1 MRFGIG
7 QPVTR
12 KEDPRFLTGR
22 GRYVAD
28 IDLVR
33 QAHAVFVFSPH
44 GHALIRGIDKAAA
57 ERMPGVF
64 AVLTG
69 EDWAADGLGTLDP
82 EVMAEDM
89 GGPAGFRTKRPP
101 LAQGRVRYVGE
112 RVAVVIAATEAEARD
127 AAELV
132 SVDYEALPAV
142 VRAEDAVRP
151 GAPLVHDGA
160 ANNISFT
167 MRMGNAD
174 AVDPAFA
181 RAHHVTRLSLYN
193 NRLTAVTMEPRGCIG
208 DYDPGTRRWTL
219 FSSTQNVHGTRQILA
234 HQILHVPESRIR
246 VVARDVGGGFGM
258 KGNVYP
264 EEAVVLWAARRVGR
278 PVKWIPTR
286 SEALLGDYQGR
297 DQNVTAELALDADG
311 KFLALRW
318 TGSHNAGAYIEGAG
332 IVMIVFSLKL
342 ASTVYD
348 IPAVAVTSSLVF
360 TNTAPTAPYRG
371 AGRPEAVYIIER
383 LVDRAAREMRIDPAE
398 LRKKNLI
405 RPDAYPY
412 ETRTGWV
419 YDTGNYAAA
428 LAKCQI
434 LADWDGYAARC
445 TRSEA
450 DGKYRGRSIVY
461 YVDNTGVF
469 NERMELR
476 FDPSGEVTIVAGT
489 LSHGQGHET
498 TYAQMVADWLGV
510 PDDKIHLAQAD
521 TDEVAIGRGTYASRS
536 MMIGGSAL
544 RAAADEVI
552 ERGKRFA
559 AHFMEADAADIAF
572 ADGAFTIAG
581 TDRSMPIG
589 QVAQMS
595 FIPVGLPSQ
604 LGVGLQGAGA
614 FSSDMPSFPNGCH
627 ICELEI
633 DPETGEVKPDR
644 YTVVDDIGTVINPL
658 LAKGQIQGGVAQ
670 GAGQALLEDVIYDR
684 ESGQLL
690 TGTLMDYG
698 IPRADT
704 MPAISIDFSP
714 VPSTTNPLG
723 AKGVGEGGTVASTPT
738 VMNAILDPRPARR
751 HRPLHARHPR
761 AHLARDAAAPKAL
774 TPVAPARAHPFSQA
788 TRERRPFDFA
798 HVPRG
803 PFDRQSDFPAA
814 IWLFTLLS

>member
-12 KEDPRFLTGR
+12 KEDVRFLTGR

-44 GHALIRGIDKAAA
+44 AHARVRGIDKASA
-57 ERMPGVF
+57 EQMLGVF

-69 EDWAADGLGTLDP
+69 RDWDGDGLGTLEP
-82 EVMAEDM
+82 EPMADDR
-89 GGPAGFRTKRPP
+89 GVPLGFRTKRPP
-101 LAQGRVRYVGE
+101 LAQDRVRYVGE
-112 RVAVVIAATEAEARD
+112 RVAVVVAATEAQARD

-132 SVDYEALPAV
+132 SVDYEVLPAV
-142 VRAEDAVRP
+142 IGAADAISP
-151 GAPLVHDGA
+151 SAPQLHDGA
-160 ANNISFT
+160 ADNTSFT

-174 AVDPAFA
+174 AVDVAFA

-193 NRLTAVTMEPRGCIG
+193 NRLTAVTMEPRGCLAY
-208 DYDPGTRRWTL
+208 YDPGTRRYTL
-219 FSSTQNVHGTRQILA
+219 YTSTQAVHRVRQTLA
-234 HQILHVPESRIR
+234 ENILHIPENRIR

-258 KGNVYP
+258 KHVYP
-264 EEAVVLWAARRVGR
+264 EDAVVVWATHRVGR
-278 PVKWIPTR
+278 PVKWIPSR
-286 SEALLGDYQGR
+286 SEAFLGDAQGR
-297 DQNVTAELALDADG
+297 DQNVTAELALDPDG
-311 KFLALRW
+311 RFLALRW
-318 TGSHNAGAYIEGAG
+318 TGAHNIGAYMEGAG
-332 IVMIVFSLKL
+332 AIPLIFSLKL

-360 TNTAPTAPYRG
+360 TNTAPTHPYRG
-371 AGRPEAVYIIER
+371 AGRPEAVYIMER

-405 RPDAYPY
+405 RPDTFPY
-412 ETRTGWV
+412 ETRTGWT

-428 LAKCQI
+428 MAKCQA
-434 LADWDGYAARC
+434 LADWDGYAGRRAQ
-445 TRSEA
+445 SEA
-450 DGKYRGRSIVY
+450 AGKLRGRSITY

-489 LSHGQGHET
+489 LSHGQGHDT
-498 TYAQMVADWLGV
+498 SYAQMVADWLGV
-510 PDDKIHLAQAD
+510 PEDKIHLAQAD

-595 FIPVGLPSQ
+595 FIPVGLPSE

-614 FSSDMPSFPNGCH
+614 FSSDVPSFPNGCH
-627 ICELEI
+627 ICEVEVDL
-633 DPETGEVKPDR
+633 ETGEAALDR
-644 YTVVDDIGTVINPL
+644 YTVVDDCGTVINPL
-658 LAKGQIQGGVAQ
+658 LAKGQIMGGVAQ
-670 GAGQALLEDVIYDR
+670 GAGQALYEDVVYDR
-684 ESGQLL
+684 DSGQLL
-690 TGTLMDYG
+690 NGSLMDYG

-704 MPAISIDFSP
+704 MPRVTVDFSP

-738 VMNAILDPRPARR
+738 VMNAILDALAPLAVTDVPMPATPERIWR
-751 HRPLHARHPR
+751 AIREHR
-761 AHLARDAAAPKAL
+761 
-774 TPVAPARAHPFSQA
+774 
-788 TRERRPFDFA
+788 
-798 HVPRG
+798 G
-803 PFDRQSDFPAA
+803 G
-814 IWLFTLLS
+814 

>member
-738 VMNAILDPRPARR
+738 VMNAILDALAPLGVTDLSMPATPERIWR
-751 HRPLHARHPR
+751 AMRQHPR
-761 AHLARDAAAPKAL
+761 R
-774 TPVAPARAHPFSQA
+774 
-788 TRERRPFDFA
+788 
-798 HVPRG
+798 
-803 PFDRQSDFPAA
+803 
-814 IWLFTLLS
+814 

>member
-12 KEDPRFLTGR
+12 KEDARFLTGR

-33 QAHAVFVFSPH
+33 QAHAVLVFSPH
-44 GHALIRGIDKAAA
+44 AHARIRTVDKTAA
-57 ERMPGVF
+57 EQMPGVY
-64 AVLTG
+64 AILTG

-89 GGPAGFRTKRPP
+89 GGPAGYRTKRPP

-112 RVAVVIAATEAEARD
+112 RVAVVIAATEAQARD

-132 SVDYEALPAV
+132 SVDYEILPALV
-142 VRAEDAVRP
+142 HAEDAVRP
-151 GAPLVHDGA
+151 DAPSLHDGA
-160 ANNISFT
+160 AHNTSFT
-167 MRMGNAD
+167 MRMGNEG
-174 AVDPAFA
+174 AVEAAFA
-181 RAHHVTRLSLYN
+181 RAHHITRLSLHN

-219 FSSTQNVHGTRQILA
+219 YSSTQNVHGVRQTLA
-234 HQILHVPESRIR
+234 HQIQHVPESRIR

-264 EEAVVLWAARRVGR
+264 EEAIIVWAARRVGR
-278 PVKWIPTR
+278 PVKWIPSR
-286 SEALLGDYQGR
+286 SEALLGDYHGR
-297 DQNVTAELALDADG
+297 DQKVGAELALDTEG
-311 KFLALRW
+311 RFLALRW
-318 TGSHNAGAYIEGAG
+318 TGSHNVGAYIEGAG
-332 IVMIVFSLKL
+332 AIPILFSLKL

-348 IPAVAVTSSLVF
+348 IPAVSVTSSLVF
-360 TNTAPTAPYRG
+360 SNTAPTVPYRG
-371 AGRPEAVYIIER
+371 AGRPEAVYIMER
-383 LVDRAAREMRIDPAE
+383 LVDRAAREMGIAPAE

-412 ETRTGWV
+412 ETRTGWI

-428 LAKCQI
+428 MGKCQT
-434 LADWDGYAARC
+434 LADWEGYAARHAQ
-445 TRSEA
+445 SEA
-450 DGKYRGRSIVY
+450 AGKCRGRSITY

-476 FDPSGEVTIVAGT
+476 FDPSGELTIVAGT

-498 TYAQMVADWLGV
+498 SYAQMVADWLGV
-510 PDDKIHLAQAD
+510 PEDKIHLTQAD

-595 FIPVGLPSQ
+595 FIPVGLPSA
-604 LGVGLQGAGA
+604 LGVGLQGAGG
-614 FSSDMPSFPNGCH
+614 FSPDVPTFPNGCH
-627 ICELEI
+627 ICEVEI
-633 DPETGEVKPDR
+633 DRETGEATLDR

-658 LAKGQIQGGVAQ
+658 LAKGQIMGGIAQ
-670 GAGQALLEDVIYDR
+670 GAGQALYEDVVYDR
-684 ESGQLL
+684 DSGQLL

-704 MPAISIDFSP
+704 LPRVTVDFSP

-738 VMNAILDPRPARR
+738 VMNAILDALAPLGVTDVPMPATPERIW
-751 HRPLHARHPR
+751 R
-761 AHLARDAAAPKAL
+761 ALRD
-774 TPVAPARAHPFSQA
+774 
-788 TRERRPFDFA
+788 
-798 HVPRG
+798 HVG
-803 PFDRQSDFPAA
+803 
-814 IWLFTLLS
+814 T

>member
-28 IDLVR
+28 IDFVR
-33 QAHAVFVFSPH
+33 QAHAVLVLSPH
-44 GHALIRGIDKAAA
+44 AHARIRAVDKAAA
-57 ERMPGVF
+57 EQMPGVH

-89 GGPAGFRTKRPP
+89 GGPAGHRTKRPP

-112 RVAVVIAATEAEARD
+112 RVAVVIAATEAQARD
-127 AAELV
+127 AAEVV
-132 SVDYEALPAV
+132 SVDYEILPAV
-142 VRAEDAVRP
+142 VHAEDAVRP
-151 GAPLVHDGA
+151 AAPLVHDGA
-160 ANNISFT
+160 ADNTSFT
-167 MRMGNAD
+167 MRMGNEG
-174 AVDPAFA
+174 AVEAAFA

-193 NRLTAVTMEPRGCIG
+193 NRLTAVTMEPRGCIA

-219 FSSTQNVHGTRQILA
+219 YSSTQNVHGVRQTLA
-234 HQILHVPESRIR
+234 HHILHVPESRIR

-264 EEAVVLWAARRVGR
+264 EEAIIVWAARRVGR
-278 PVKWIPTR
+278 PVKWIPSR
-286 SEALLGDYQGR
+286 SEALLGDYHGR
-297 DQNVTAELALDADG
+297 DQNVAAELALDPDG
-311 KFLALRW
+311 RFLALRW
-318 TGSHNAGAYIEGAG
+318 TGSHNVGAYIEGAG
-332 IVMIVFSLKL
+332 AIPILFSLKL

-348 IPAVAVTSSLVF
+348 IPAVSVTSSLVF
-360 TNTAPTAPYRG
+360 TNTAPTVPYRG
-371 AGRPEAVYIIER
+371 AGRPEAVYIMER
-383 LVDRAAREMRIDPAE
+383 LVGQAAREVRIDPAE

-428 LAKCQI
+428 MAKCQA
-434 LADWDGYAARC
+434 LADWDGYAARHAQ
-445 TRSEA
+445 SEA
-450 DGKYRGRSIVY
+450 AGKLRGRGIVY

-476 FDPSGEVTIVAGT
+476 FDPSGELTILAGT

-498 TYAQMVADWLGV
+498 TYAQMAADWLGV
-510 PDDKIHLAQAD
+510 PEDKIHLAQAD

-544 RAAADEVI
+544 RAAADEVVA
-552 ERGKRFA
+552 RGKRFA

-572 ADGAFTIAG
+572 DDGAFTIAG

-595 FIPVGLPSQ
+595 FIPVGLPSE

-614 FSSDMPSFPNGCH
+614 FASDMPSFPNGCH
-627 ICELEI
+627 ICEVEI
-633 DPETGEVKPDR
+633 DPETGAVELDR
-644 YTVVDDIGTVINPL
+644 YTVVDDCGTVINPL
-658 LAKGQIQGGVAQ
+658 LAKGQIMGGIAQ
-670 GAGQALLEDVIYDR
+670 GAGQALYEDVVYDR
-684 ESGQLL
+684 DSGQLL

-704 MPAISIDFSP
+704 LPRVTVDFSP

-738 VMNAILDPRPARR
+738 VMNAILDALAPLGITDVAMPATPER
-751 HRPLHARHPR
+751 LWR
-761 AHLARDAAAPKAL
+761 AM
-774 TPVAPARAHPFSQA
+774 
-788 TRERRPFDFA
+788 RE
-798 HVPRG
+798 HVRG
-803 PFDRQSDFPAA
+803 
-814 IWLFTLLS
+814 

>member
-12 KEDPRFLTGR
+12 KEDARFLTGR

-28 IDLVR
+28 IDFVR
-33 QAHAVFVFSPH
+33 QAHAVLVFSPH
-44 GHALIRGIDKAAA
+44 AHARIRAIDKAAA
-57 ERMPGVF
+57 EQMPGVY

-89 GGPAGFRTKRPP
+89 GGPKGHRTKRPP

-112 RVAVVIAATEAEARD
+112 RVAVVIAATEALARD

-132 SVDYEALPAV
+132 SVDYEILPAV
-142 VRAEDAVRP
+142 VHAEEAVRP
-151 GAPLVHDGA
+151 DAPLLHDGA
-160 ANNISFT
+160 ADNTSFT
-167 MRMGNAD
+167 MRMGNED
-174 AVDPAFA
+174 AAEAAFA

-193 NRLTAVTMEPRGCIG
+193 NRLTAVTMEPRGCIA
-208 DYDPGTRRWTL
+208 DYDPGTRRYTL
-219 FSSTQNVHGTRQILA
+219 YSSTQNVHGVRQTLA
-234 HQILHVPESRIR
+234 HHILHVPESRIR

-264 EEAVVLWAARRVGR
+264 EEAITVWAARRVGR
-278 PVKWIPTR
+278 PVKWIPSR
-286 SEALLGDYQGR
+286 SEALLGDYHGR
-297 DQNVTAELALDADG
+297 DQKVSAELALDADG
-311 KFLALRW
+311 RFLALRW
-318 TGSHNAGAYIEGAG
+318 TGSHNVGAYIEGAG
-332 IVMIVFSLKL
+332 AIPILFSLKL

-348 IPAVAVTSSLVF
+348 IPAVAVTSSLVL
-360 TNTAPTAPYRG
+360 TNTAPTVPYRG
-371 AGRPEAVYIIER
+371 AGRPEAVYIMER
-383 LVDRAAREMRIDPAE
+383 LVGQAAREMRIDPAE

-412 ETRTGWV
+412 ETRTGWI

-428 LAKCQI
+428 MAKCQA
-434 LADWDGYAARC
+434 LADWEGYAARRD
-445 TRSEA
+445 RSEA
-450 DGKYRGRSIVY
+450 AGKLRGRGIVY

-476 FDPSGEVTIVAGT
+476 FDPSGELTILAGT

-498 TYAQMVADWLGV
+498 TYAQMAADWLGL
-510 PDDKIHLAQAD
+510 PEDKIHLLQAD

-544 RAAADEVI
+544 RGAADEVI

-559 AHFMEADAADIAF
+559 AHFLEANAGDIAF

-595 FIPVGLPSQ
+595 FIPVGLPSE
-604 LGVGLQGAGA
+604 LGMGLQGAGA

-633 DPETGEVKPDR
+633 DPETGAVELDR
-644 YTVVDDIGTVINPL
+644 YTVVDDCGTVINPL
-658 LAKGQIQGGVAQ
+658 LAKGQIMGGIAQ
-670 GAGQALLEDVIYDR
+670 GAGQALYEDVVYDR
-684 ESGQLL
+684 DSGQLL

-704 MPAISIDFSP
+704 LPAISIDFSP

-738 VMNAILDPRPARR
+738 VMNGILDALAPLGVTDVPMPATPERIWRAMREHVR
-751 HRPLHARHPR
+751 H
-761 AHLARDAAAPKAL
+761 
-774 TPVAPARAHPFSQA
+774 
-788 TRERRPFDFA
+788 
-798 HVPRG
+798 
-803 PFDRQSDFPAA
+803 
-814 IWLFTLLS
+814 

>member
-1 MRFGIG
+1 MVMRFGIG

-12 KEDPRFLTGR
+12 KEDTRFLTGR

-28 IDLVR
+28 IDFVR
-33 QAHAVFVFSPH
+33 QTHAVFVFSPH
-44 GHALIRGIDKAAA
+44 AHAQIRGIEKAAA

-69 EDWAADGLGTLDP
+69 EDWLADGLGTLDP

-89 GGPAGFRTKRPP
+89 GGAKGYRTKRPP

-112 RVAVVIAATEAEARD
+112 RVAVVIAASEAEARD

-132 SVDYEALPAV
+132 SVDYEVLPAV
-142 VRAEDAVRP
+142 VRTEDALRS
-151 GAPLVHDGA
+151 GAVLVHGGA
-160 ANNISFT
+160 ANNTSFT
-167 MRMGNAD
+167 MRMGNGD
-174 AVDPAFA
+174 AVDAAFA
-181 RAHHVTRLSLYN
+181 RAHHVTRLPLYN

-219 FSSTQNVHGTRQILA
+219 YTSTQNVHGVRQTLA

-264 EEAVVLWAARRVGR
+264 EEGIVVWAACRVGR
-278 PVKWIPTR
+278 PVKWIPSR
-286 SEALLGDYQGR
+286 SEALLGDAQGR
-297 DQNVTAELALDADG
+297 DQNVTAELALDRDG

-318 TGSHNAGAYIEGAG
+318 TGSHNVGAYIEGAG
-332 IVMIVFSLKL
+332 AIPILFSLKL
-342 ASTVYD
+342 ATTVYD

-360 TNTAPTAPYRG
+360 TNTAPTVPYRG
-371 AGRPEAVYIIER
+371 AGRPEAVYIMER
-383 LVDRAAREMRIDPAE
+383 LVDLAAREMRIDPAE

-419 YDTGNYAAA
+419 YDTGNYVAA
-428 LAKCQI
+428 LAKCQA
-434 LADWDGYAARC
+434 LADWDGYAAR
-445 TRSEA
+445 RAQSEA
-450 DGKYRGRSIVY
+450 ADKLRGRSITY

-476 FDPSGEVTIVAGT
+476 FDPSGELTIVAGT

-510 PDDKIHLAQAD
+510 PEDKIHVTQAD

-581 TDRSMPIG
+581 TDRSMPIA

-595 FIPVGLPSQ
+595 FIPIGLPSE
-604 LGVGLQGAGA
+604 LGVGLQGAGG
-614 FSSDMPSFPNGCH
+614 FSSDSPSFPNGCH
-627 ICELEI
+627 ICEVEI
-633 DPETGEVKPDR
+633 DPETGEVAVDR
-644 YTVVDDIGTVINPL
+644 YTVV
-658 LAKGQIQGGVAQ
+658 
-670 GAGQALLEDVIYDR
+670 EDVVYDR
-684 ESGQLL
+684 DSGQLL

-704 MPAISIDFSP
+704 VPAITIDFSP

-738 VMNAILDPRPARR
+738 VMNAILDALAPLGVTDMPMPATPERIW
-751 HRPLHARHPR
+751 R
-761 AHLARDAAAPKAL
+761 AM
-774 TPVAPARAHPFSQA
+774 
-788 TRERRPFDFA
+788 RE
-798 HVPRG
+798 HQVG
-803 PFDRQSDFPAA
+803 
-814 IWLFTLLS
+814 

>member
-12 KEDPRFLTGR
+12 KEDARFLTGR

-33 QAHAVFVFSPH
+33 QAHAVLVFSPH
-44 GHALIRGIDKAAA
+44 AHARIRAVDKAAA
-57 ERMPGVF
+57 EQMPGVY

-89 GGPAGFRTKRPP
+89 GGPEGYRTKHPP
-101 LAQGRVRYVGE
+101 LAQGKVRYVGE
-112 RVAVVIAATEAEARD
+112 RVAVVVAATEAQARD

-132 SVDYEALPAV
+132 SVDYEVLPPTV
-142 VRAEDAVRP
+142 QAEDAARS
-151 GAPLVHDGA
+151 GAALVHDGA

-167 MRMGNAD
+167 MGLGNEG
-174 AVDPAFA
+174 AVSAAFA
-181 RAHHVTRLSLYN
+181 RAHHVTRLSLRN

-208 DYDPGTRRWTL
+208 EYDPGTRRWTL
-219 FSSTQNVHGTRQILA
+219 YSSTQNVHGVRQILA
-234 HQILHVPESRIR
+234 HQILHVPERRIR

-264 EEAVVLWAARRVGR
+264 EEPVVLWAARRIGR

-286 SEALLGDYQGR
+286 SEAFLGDCEGR

-311 KFLALRW
+311 KFLGLRW

-348 IPAVAVTSSLVF
+348 IPAVAVASSLVF
-360 TNTAPTAPYRG
+360 TNTAPTVPYRG
-371 AGRPEAVYIIER
+371 AGRPEAVYIMER

-428 LAKCQI
+428 MAKCQA
-434 LADWDGYAARC
+434 LADWDGYARRRAQ
-445 TRSEA
+445 SEA
-450 DGKYRGRSIVY
+450 AGRYRGRSITY

-498 TYAQMVADWLGV
+498 SYAQMVADWLGV
-510 PDDKIHLAQAD
+510 PEDKIHLLQAD

-559 AHFMEADAADIAF
+559 AHFMEADTADITF

-581 TDRSMPIG
+581 TDRSMPIA

-595 FIPVGLPSQ
+595 FIPVGLPSE
-604 LGVGLQGAGA
+604 LGVGLQGAGG

-633 DPETGEVKPDR
+633 DPETGAAELDR
-644 YTVVDDIGTVINPL
+644 YTVVDDCGTVINPL
-658 LAKGQIQGGVAQ
+658 LAKGQIMGGIAQ
-670 GAGQALLEDVIYDR
+670 GAGQALYEDVVYDR
-684 ESGQLL
+684 DSGQLL
-690 TGTLMDYG
+690 TGSLMDYG

-704 MPAISIDFSP
+704 MPPIAVDFSP

-738 VMNAILDPRPARR
+738 VMNAILDALAPLAVTDVPMPATPERVWRAIHEHARR
-751 HRPLHARHPR
+751 
-761 AHLARDAAAPKAL
+761 
-774 TPVAPARAHPFSQA
+774 
-788 TRERRPFDFA
+788 
-798 HVPRG
+798 
-803 PFDRQSDFPAA
+803 
-814 IWLFTLLS
+814 

>member
-12 KEDPRFLTGR
+12 KEDVRFLTGR

-33 QAHAVFVFSPH
+33 QAHAVFVFCPH
-44 GHALIRGIDKAAA
+44 AHARIRAIDKGAA

-101 LAQGRVRYVGE
+101 LALDRVRYIGD

-132 SVDYEALPAV
+132 LIDYEVLPAV
-142 VRAEDAVRP
+142 VRAEDALRP

-160 ANNISFT
+160 ANNVSFT
-167 MRMGNAD
+167 MRMGNAEAAD
-174 AVDPAFA
+174 AAFA
-181 RAHHVTRLSLYN
+181 RAHHVTRLELHN

-219 FSSTQNVHGTRQILA
+219 YSSTQNVHGVRQILA
-234 HQILHVPESRIR
+234 HQILHAPESRIR

-264 EEAVVLWAARRVGR
+264 EEAVVLWAAGRIGR

-286 SEALLGDYQGR
+286 SEALLGDNQGR
-297 DQNVTAELALDADG
+297 DQDVTAELALDADG

-318 TGSHNAGAYIEGAG
+318 TGSHNVGAYIEGAG
-332 IVMIVFSLKL
+332 AIPILFSLKL

-360 TNTAPTAPYRG
+360 TNTAPTVPYRG
-371 AGRPEAVYIIER
+371 AGRPEAVYIMER
-383 LVDRAAREMRIDPAE
+383 LVDRAAREMRLDPAE

-412 ETRTGWV
+412 ETRTGWI

-428 LAKCQI
+428 LAKCQV
-434 LADWDGYAARC
+434 LADWDRYAAR
-445 TRSEA
+445 RAQSEA
-450 DGKYRGRSIVY
+450 AGKLRGRSITY

-476 FDPSGEVTIVAGT
+476 FDPSGELTIVAGT

-498 TYAQMVADWLGV
+498 SYAQMVADWLGV
-510 PDDKIHLAQAD
+510 PPDKIHLAQAD

-572 ADGAFTIAG
+572 ADGEFTIAG
-581 TDRSMPIG
+581 TDRAMPIE
-589 QVAQMS
+589 QIAQMS
-595 FIPVGLPSQ
+595 FIPVGLPSE
-604 LGVGLQGAGA
+604 LGVGLQGAGG
-614 FSSDMPSFPNGCH
+614 FSPDVPTFPNGCH
-627 ICELEI
+627 ICEVEI
-633 DPETGEVKPDR
+633 DRETGEAALDR

-658 LAKGQIQGGVAQ
+658 LARGQIQGGVAQ
-670 GAGQALLEDVIYDR
+670 GAGQALSEDVVYD
-684 ESGQLL
+684 EGSGQLL
-690 TGTLMDYG
+690 TGTLLDYA

-704 MPAISIDFSP
+704 LPRVTVDFSP

-723 AKGVGEGGTVASTPT
+723 AKGVGEGGTVAATPT
-738 VMNAILDPRPARR
+738 VMNAILDALAPLGVTDVAMPA
-751 HRPLHARHPR
+751 
-761 AHLARDAAAPKAL
+761 
-774 TPVAPARAHPFSQA
+774 TPERIWQAIGEA
-788 TRERRPFDFA
+788 TRR
-798 HVPRG
+798 
-803 PFDRQSDFPAA
+803 
-814 IWLFTLLS
+814 

>member
-12 KEDPRFLTGR
+12 KEDARFLTGR

-44 GHALIRGIDKAAA
+44 AHAVIRAIDKAAA
-57 ERMPGVF
+57 EQMPGVY

-69 EDWAADGLGTLDP
+69 EDWAADGLGTIDP
-82 EVMAEDM
+82 EIMAEDM
-89 GGPAGFRTKRPP
+89 GGPAGYRTKRPP

-112 RVAVVIAATEAEARD
+112 RVAVVIAATEAQARD

-132 SVDYEALPAV
+132 SVDYEVLLAV

-160 ANNISFT
+160 ANNTSFT
-167 MRMGNAD
+167 ARMGNAD
-174 AVDPAFA
+174 AVEAAFA
-181 RAHHVTRLSLYN
+181 RAHHITRLPLYN

-208 DYDPGTRRWTL
+208 DYDPGTRRYTL
-219 FSSTQNVHGTRQILA
+219 YSSTQNVHGVRQILA
-234 HQILHVPESRIR
+234 HQLLHVPESRIR

-264 EEAVVLWAARRVGR
+264 EEGIVLWAARRVGR

-286 SEALLGDYQGR
+286 SEALLGDAQGR
-297 DQNVTAELALDADG
+297 DQNVNAELALDRDG
-311 KFLALRW
+311 RFLALRW
-318 TGSHNAGAYIEGAG
+318 TGSHNVGAYIEGAG
-332 IVMIVFSLKL
+332 AIPILFSLEL
-342 ASTVYD
+342 SSTVYD

-360 TNTAPTAPYRG
+360 TNTAPTVPYRG
-371 AGRPEAVYIIER
+371 AGRPEAVYIMER
-383 LVDRAAREMRIDPAE
+383 LVGQAAREMNIDPAE

-428 LAKCQI
+428 MAKCQT
-434 LADWDGYAARC
+434 LADWDRYPGRRA
-445 TRSEA
+445 RSEA
-450 DGKYRGRSIVY
+450 AGKYRGRSIVY

-476 FDPSGEVTIVAGT
+476 FDPSGELAIVAGT

-510 PDDKIHLAQAD
+510 PEDKVYLLQAD

-544 RAAADEVI
+544 RAAADDII

-559 AHFMEADAADIAF
+559 AHFMEADTADIAF

-589 QVAQMS
+589 QIAQMS
-595 FIPVGLPSQ
+595 FIPMGIPSD

-614 FSSDMPSFPNGCH
+614 FSSDVPSFPNGCH
-627 ICELEI
+627 ICEVEI
-633 DPETGEVKPDR
+633 DPETGEVALDR
-644 YTVVDDIGTVINPL
+644 YTVVDDVGTVINPL
-658 LAKGQIQGGVAQ
+658 LAKGQIMGGVAQ
-670 GAGQALLEDVIYDR
+670 GAGQALSEDVVYDPD
-684 ESGQLL
+684 SGQLL

-704 MPAISIDFSP
+704 IPAITIDFSP

-738 VMNAILDPRPARR
+738 VMNAILDALSPLGVTDVPMPATPERIW
-751 HRPLHARHPR
+751 R
-761 AHLARDAAAPKAL
+761 AMQD
-774 TPVAPARAHPFSQA
+774 RAGA
-788 TRERRPFDFA
+788 D
-798 HVPRG
+798 G
-803 PFDRQSDFPAA
+803 
-814 IWLFTLLS
+814 